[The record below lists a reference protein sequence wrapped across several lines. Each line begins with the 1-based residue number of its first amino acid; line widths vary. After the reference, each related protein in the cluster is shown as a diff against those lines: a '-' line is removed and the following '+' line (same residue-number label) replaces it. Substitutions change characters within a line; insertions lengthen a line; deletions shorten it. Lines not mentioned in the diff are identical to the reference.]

1 MHPPFLNRL
10 TLAAL
15 LLMTLASPALAEW
28 RDFPYAKMAQ
38 MGLVLGKV
46 DPQKI
51 FTAAMIARPGE
62 GFDALPADFRL
73 QVKLGAKTIPVP
85 ILPDGRIELPI
96 RQDWAD
102 ADAQVQTNQPKGRVR
117 LSMDLNSRTPPG
129 TRLSYAQLTESVPV
143 MERGI
148 KEMAGVMSFL
158 APKVKQLTLR
168 FAKGQ
173 SQTVTLTLPDGKRKL
188 WKSNAEGHA
197 TIPWEPKWLQG
208 AVLLSAPLQGIDQV
222 LK

>member
-1 MHPPFLNRL
+1 MRLPFLNPIV
-10 TLAAL
+10 LAGL
-15 LLMTLASPALAEW
+15 LLLSFASPAQAGW
-28 RDFPYAKMAQ
+28 RDFPYTDMAKM
-38 MGLVLGKV
+38 GLTLGKV

-51 FTAAMIARPGE
+51 FTVAMMARPGE
-62 GFDALPADFRL
+62 GFDSMPTDFRL
-73 QVKLGAKTIPVP
+73 QVRLGTRTIPVP
-85 ILPDGRIELPI
+85 ILPDGRIDLPI

-102 ADAQVQTNQPKGRVR
+102 AGAIVQTNQPKGRVK
-117 LSMDLNSRTPPG
+117 LNMNLNSRTPAG

-173 SQTVTLTLPDGKRKL
+173 PQTVTLTLPDGKRKL

-208 AVLLSAPLQGIDQV
+208 SVLLSAPLQGIDQV